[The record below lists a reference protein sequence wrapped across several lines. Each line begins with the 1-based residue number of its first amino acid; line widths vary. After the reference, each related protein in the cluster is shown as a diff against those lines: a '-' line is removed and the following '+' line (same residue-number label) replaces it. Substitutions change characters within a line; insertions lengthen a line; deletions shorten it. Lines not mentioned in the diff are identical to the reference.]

1 LSNPLNKKFFPHK
14 KFLFYFSFFEY
25 NMSTNYRIIFEQ
37 MQLVGCIGD
46 IFPGRIEKTG
56 PRRGDQFDGYRFPFS
71 PGHTIDNRSV
81 HNTDNRLTVI
91 NFATCVGNKI
101 LFCFFAMFAEDVQP
115 CSIDG
120 YLLLLWWVR
129 ITHHRG
135 GLVAMKFIH
144 DIGND

>member
-1 LSNPLNKKFFPHK
+1 
-14 KFLFYFSFFEY
+14 
-25 NMSTNYRIIFEQ
+25 MSTNYRIIFEQ

-56 PRRGDQFDGYRFPFS
+56 PRRGDQFDGYRFPFP

-81 HNTDNRLTVI
+81 HNIDNRLTI
-91 NFATCVGNKI
+91 TNAATCVSNKI

-115 CSIDG
+115 CSNDG
-120 YLLLLWWVR
+120 FVVAVVGAN
-129 ITHHRG
+129 H

-144 DIGND
+144 DIGNDDKKIQ